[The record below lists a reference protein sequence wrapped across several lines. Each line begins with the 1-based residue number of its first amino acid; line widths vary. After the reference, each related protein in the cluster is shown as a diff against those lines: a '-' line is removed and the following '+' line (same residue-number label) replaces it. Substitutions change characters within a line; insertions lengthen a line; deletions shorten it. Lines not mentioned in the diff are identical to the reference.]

1 MDKKIS
7 IIVPAYNA
15 EKYLERCVDS
25 MANQNLPYDDYE
37 VIVIND
43 GSTDG
48 TSSLLNDLHF
58 KYPFLRYIKTTN
70 GGLSRARNRGIREAV
85 GEYLLFVDS
94 DDSIAPHMLK
104 RIYEELVR
112 RDLDMLLMDY
122 SYLAVDGSPLK
133 KPLNISNVTSQVV
146 SGKKFL
152 LNQKYYPMVWAYAY
166 RRDFL
171 LNNKLEMIPIWHEDE
186 EFTPRAI
193 FMAQRIIYLPLVFY
207 NYFRNNGSFM
217 MRYDEKSC
225 FDMILGMESL
235 EWFRKKY
242 VIEDDLNFYFRD
254 LIAKNLLKSFK
265 RSVYWGAAVSIQK
278 KMIEEMKKR
287 NLAPVPC
294 GKGSFYF
301 WMYKYAPFIFVYY
314 YRLKLKRY
322 NTRNNVRD

>member
-1 MDKKIS
+1 MGKKIS

-58 KYPFLRYIKTTN
+58 KFPFLRYITTTN

-94 DDSIAPHMLK
+94 DDSIVSNILEQ
-104 RIYEELVR
+104 IYEEAKSEN
-112 RDLDMLLMDY
+112 LDMMLMDY
-122 SYLAVDGSPLK
+122 LYLDSEGTPLK
-133 KPLNISNVTSQVV
+133 KPLSINNTISQTVEGAN
-146 SGKKFL
+146 FL
-152 LNQKYYPMVWAYAY
+152 LKQTYYPMVCMYAY
-166 RRDFL
+166 RRAFL
-171 LNNKLEMIPIWHEDE
+171 VDHELEMIPIWHEDE

-193 FMAQRIIYLPLVFY
+193 YLTKRIKYLPLVFY
-207 NYFRNNGSFM
+207 NYFRNKGSFM
-217 MRYDEKSC
+217 MKYNEKAY
-225 FDMILGMESL
+225 FDMIRGMESL
-235 EWFRKKY
+235 EVFRRNH
-242 VIEDDLNFYFRD
+242 VVGVDLNIYFRD

-265 RSVYWGAAVSIQK
+265 RSIHWGAPARIQRQL
-278 KMIEEMKKR
+278 ILEMKKKHLTPLPQGKKGIYSLLY
-287 NLAPVPC
+287 NYMPVI
-294 GKGSFYF
+294 
-301 WMYKYAPFIFVYY
+301 FIYY

-322 NTRNNVRD
+322 TVQ